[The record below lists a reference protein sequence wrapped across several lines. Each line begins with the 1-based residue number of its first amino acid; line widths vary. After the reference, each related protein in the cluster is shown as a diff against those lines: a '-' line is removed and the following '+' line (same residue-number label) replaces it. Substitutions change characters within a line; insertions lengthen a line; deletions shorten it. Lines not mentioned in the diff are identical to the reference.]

1 LTPQNAQEVHKTL
14 VQIFQYAEGI
24 LLPQATAPQQRA
36 PSPVASKNP
45 VKEEEFEE
53 DDLQEPNQ
61 AEEFVVSDAPE
72 EDGDPVLDQS
82 DFPVLGTEVEQKR
95 EPKEQMRS
103 QKREPGDKK
112 KKWVKLEGTETGI
125 VIGDDPNVPRSE
137 RYNGLMRK
145 HEKELIAKIQI
156 SQLVTDEPLVDD
168 YYFQMYKLREESKP
182 EEMAPQ
188 KSSDKKG
195 KKSKK
200 WLQSSEQFVGKS
212 SGTVISNQM
221 QQQMKR
227 LIESRRSTKPRE
239 TSVTLEGALGTIGK
253 KTAKKPKQAIA
264 LPTSTHS
271 APVTGKT
278 SRIVILKLIEKI
290 YSGILKFE
298 AQERKKTEKMDEDEL
313 EQ

>member
-1 LTPQNAQEVHKTL
+1 L
-14 VQIFQYAEGI
+14 VQIFQYAEAL
-24 LLPQATAPQQRA
+24 LLPQTKSTSKQPVS
-36 PSPVASKNP
+36 SPVVAKNAVEENPSEVDDEP
-45 VKEEEFEE
+45 VPDRNE
-53 DDLQEPNQ
+53 DVVPN
-61 AEEFVVSDAPE
+61 EIPD
-72 EDGDPVLDQS
+72 EDVDPVLDQS
-82 DFPVLGTEVEQKR
+82 DFPVLGTKVEQKR
-95 EPKEQMRS
+95 EPKEQIKS

-137 RYNGLMRK
+137 RYSGLMRK

-168 YYFQMYKLREESKP
+168 FYFQMYKSRQESKP
-182 EEMAPQ
+182 EEVAPQ
-188 KSSDKKG
+188 KTGDKKG

-227 LIESRRSTKPRE
+227 LIESRRSNKPRE
-239 TSVTLEGALGTIGK
+239 TSVTLEGALGAIGK
-253 KTAKKPKQAIA
+253 KTAKNPKQAIA
-264 LPTSTHS
+264 LPTATHS
-271 APVTGKT
+271 APITGTT
-278 SRIVILKLIEKI
+278 SHIVILKLIERI
-290 YSGILKFE
+290 YSAILKFE
-298 AQERKKTEKMDEDEL
+298 ALERKKTEKMDEDEL